1 MAEDAGTSEVSALLV
16 AWGGGDR
23 KALERLLPLVYRELQ
38 AVARRQ
44 LRRERRGHTWQSSDL
59 VQETFLRL
67 QAQNR
72 VQWQNRSHFFAVA
85 ARAMRRLL
93 VDHARRKMAKR
104 RGGEPQQTHLD
115 VAIAALDP
123 RVDLLDLDRA
133 LSRLEALDRRQARL
147 VELRFFAGLT
157 IGETAEALGVSGATV
172 DRDWAMARVWL
183 RRELT
188 RETGGG

>member
-1 MAEDAGTSEVSALLV
+1 VSALLV
-16 AWGGGDR
+16 AWGAGDR
-23 KALERLLPLVYRELQ
+23 QALDRLLPLVYRELRT
-38 AVARRQ
+38 VARGQ
-44 LRRERRGHTWQSSDL
+44 LRKEQRGHTWQSSDL

-93 VDHARRKMAKR
+93 VDHARRRSAQK
-104 RGGEPQQTHLD
+104 RGGEVRQISLHES
-115 VAIAALDP
+115 VAVLDP
-123 RVDLLDLDRA
+123 RLDLLDLDRA
-133 LSRLEALDRRQARL
+133 LSRLEALDPRQARL

-157 IGETAEALGVSGATV
+157 IGEAAEALGVSGATV

-183 RRELT
+183 RRELSRT
-188 RETGGG
+188 AGDE